1 MSERNFEKMR
11 QLAEEFFGTKND
23 PEQISVDEET
33 MSLLKK
39 IHPETLSE
47 ERNDDGPIAW
57 ILVVPTTRKVM
68 EEFIIGRISE
78 KDLLTKTPPGVV
90 FDSLYLCS
98 ALVLPEERGKG
109 VATTLARR
117 TIRAILRDHPIQ
129 FLFFWKFSDAGERLA
144 ASIAREFHLPLLRR
158 N

>member
-68 EEFIIGRISE
+68 EDFISGRISE
-78 KDLLTKTPPGVV
+78 KDLLTKTPPGAV

-109 VATTLARR
+109 VATTLACRP
-117 TIRAILRDHPIQ
+117 IRAILRDHPIQ
-129 FLFFWKFSDAGERLA
+129 FLFFWKFSDAGEGLA
-144 ASIAREFHLPLLRR
+144 AAIAREFHLPLLRR

>member
-68 EEFIIGRISE
+68 EDFISGRISE
-78 KDLLTKTPPGVV
+78 KDLLTKTPGAV

-109 VATTLARR
+109 VATTLACR

-129 FLFFWKFSDAGERLA
+129 FLFFWKFSDAGEGLA
-144 ASIAREFHLPLLRR
+144 AAIAREFHLPLLRR